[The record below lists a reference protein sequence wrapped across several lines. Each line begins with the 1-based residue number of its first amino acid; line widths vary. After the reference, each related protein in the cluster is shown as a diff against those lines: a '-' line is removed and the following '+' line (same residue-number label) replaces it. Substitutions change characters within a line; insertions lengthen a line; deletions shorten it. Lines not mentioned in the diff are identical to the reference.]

1 MATIDIVSLDS
12 AEDVPTPDTEEK
24 VDAISET
31 GSSLEKNEGIESS
44 RKRGRPA
51 GAKDAKRRK
60 TPVRRKKVEEASSTS
75 PVIQEEPITPEV
87 ASHPPSAPPP
97 QVPPPPTIAP
107 RVAPIV
113 PTVAIPREPE
123 RPLYHHRLDYPEQM
137 SALQNHWDSLIVPMF
152 HHHRRRMY

>member
-1 MATIDIVSLDS
+1 MAPIEVVSLVP
-12 AEDVPTPDTEEK
+12 ENVPTADAEEK
-24 VDAISET
+24 VDAVSEAS
-31 GSSLEKNEGIESS
+31 GPPEKEVETS

-97 QVPPPPTIAP
+97 PQVPPPPTIAP

-113 PTVAIPREPE
+113 PTVEIPREPE